1 MKFTGP
7 KVKKSRSLGI
17 ALSPKAARIMER
29 RPNSPGQHGATT
41 NRKKKSDYALQ
52 LLEKQRL
59 RFQYNVHERQM
70 RKYMRKA
77 ARMKGNQGDNLMQ
90 LLETRLDA
98 FVLRAGFAKTIYA
111 ARQYV
116 NHRHVLVNGKRVD
129 VPNYKLSINDEVSIR
144 NKSKKM
150 DCFHDAMQNSHVP
163 PYIDLSKSDMKA
175 KFLYIPSREEIPVIC
190 NVSFVVE
197 FYNR

>member
-17 ALSPKAARIMER
+17 ALTPKAARVMER
-29 RPNSPGQHGATT
+29 RSEPPGQHGLSAK
-41 NRKKKSDYALQ
+41 RKKKSDYALQ

-70 RKYMRKA
+70 RQYMKRA
-77 ARMKGNQGDNLMQ
+77 ARISGNPGNNLLQ

-116 NHRHVLVNGKRVD
+116 NHRHVTVNGKRVD
-129 VPNYKLSINDEVSIR
+129 IPSYRLRVNDVVSIKD
-144 NKSKKM
+144 KSKKLT
-150 DCFHDAMQNSHVP
+150 CFHEAMKEAHIP
-163 PYIDLSKSDMKA
+163 PYIDLSKSDMTA
-175 KFLYIPSREEIPVIC
+175 RFLYVPPREEIPVIC

-197 FYNR
+197 YYNR